1 MPKAKP
7 FTKDQIRN
15 AMDKT
20 LSVRAAARYLN
31 CSYQHLKKWMKEYKD
46 EKSGLT
52 LFELHKNPHGKG
64 IPKFLSSKNGFKGKE
79 PPILD
84 IMEGRVEAS
93 SFNPDKLKYRA
104 VEAGLMTE
112 ECSRCGFNEQ
122 RVLDSKIPLILHFND
137 GVSSHWGEGNVHLLC
152 YNCHF
157 LYYGSVFTEKEL
169 DQLEGHTAVTVKTEV
184 DKMKLDDYHIQRL
197 KDIGMYDDPKDDE
210 DDPYSL
216 VSRK

>member
-46 EKSGLT
+46 EETGLT

-84 IMEGRVEAS
+84 IIEGRVDAS

-104 VEAGLMTE
+104 IEAGLMIE
-112 ECSRCGFNEQ
+112 ECKRCGFNEQ
-122 RVLDSKIPLILHFND
+122 RVIDSKIPLLLHFND
-137 GVSSHWGEGNVHLLC
+137 KVSTHWGLDNVHLLC
-152 YNCHF
+152 YNCYF
-157 LYYGSVFTEKEL
+157 LYYGNVFTEKEL
-169 DQLEGHTAVTVKTEV
+169 DQLEGHNSVTIKTEEK
-184 DKMKLDDYHIQRL
+184 KMKLDDYTIQRL
-197 KDIGMYDDPKDDE
+197 KDIGMYDDKDED

>member
-7 FTKDQIRN
+7 FTKDQILN

-46 EKSGLT
+46 EETGLT

-84 IMEGRVEAS
+84 IIEGRVDAS

-104 VEAGLMTE
+104 IEAGLMKE
-112 ECSRCGFNEQ
+112 ECNRCGFHEQ
-122 RVLDSKIPLILHFND
+122 RVLDSKIPLLLHFND
-137 GVSSHWGEGNVHLLC
+137 GVSTHWGLDNVHLLC
-152 YNCHF
+152 YNCYF

-169 DQLEGHTAVTVKTEV
+169 DQLEGHNSVTNKTEGE
-184 DKMKLDDYHIQRL
+184 KMKLDDYHIQRL
-197 KDIGMYDDPKDDE
+197 KEIGMYDDEEDE